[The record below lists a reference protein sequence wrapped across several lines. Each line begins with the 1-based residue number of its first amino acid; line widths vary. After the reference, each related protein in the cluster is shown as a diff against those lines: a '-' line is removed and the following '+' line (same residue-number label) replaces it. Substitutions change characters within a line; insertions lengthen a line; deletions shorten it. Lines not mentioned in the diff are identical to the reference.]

1 MYIPYRYYHQII
13 HILII
18 HLSTKS
24 YSIKR
29 RRKGG
34 VNVVD
39 PVSYQYHTSST
50 HCILICPISGVT
62 TTTIDYLHLLY
73 SSYDPSH
80 QPSLVLLVQYYLS
93 VVISISYDP
102 YLLLWSQLV
111 FIPLLFCLRFL
122 IKVNTVSWL
131 YPPRLLYHL
140 PTCLIDYLLG
150 IWFRRGFICLFVL
163 YIYYMISTFELVDN
177 VIPSD
182 VCHFLV

>member
-1 MYIPYRYYHQII
+1 MQHKLFDKYNRQYTILHHSIVIFMKSFTTKKSPICIYSHTDII
-13 HILII
+13 IRLAQTLLVSSNTIHLLII

-80 QPSLVLLVQYYLS
+80 
-93 VVISISYDP
+93 
-102 YLLLWSQLV
+102 
-111 FIPLLFCLRFL
+111 
-122 IKVNTVSWL
+122 
-131 YPPRLLYHL
+131 
-140 PTCLIDYLLG
+140 
-150 IWFRRGFICLFVL
+150 
-163 YIYYMISTFELVDN
+163 
-177 VIPSD
+177 
-182 VCHFLV
+182 